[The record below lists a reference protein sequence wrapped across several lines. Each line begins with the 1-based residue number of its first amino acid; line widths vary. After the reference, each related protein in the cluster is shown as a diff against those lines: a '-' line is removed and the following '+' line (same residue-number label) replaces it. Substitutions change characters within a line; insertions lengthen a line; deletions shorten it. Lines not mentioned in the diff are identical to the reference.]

1 FVNGSAK
8 VRIIW
13 RFLSFAGV
21 FMGINMLL
29 QWPLHE
35 LLDSS
40 LMRGNLSSLI
50 ILISIFISLFVQ
62 VRYVDRTSF
71 GKYGMAINGKWVNE
85 FLVGCVLAFVQ
96 LSLFFLA
103 MRFSGNLVIADKFV
117 TSSPDYNFLQ
127 GFFSEIYRML
137 NVGFIEEIMFR
148 SFLFFIA
155 FEALRRTGKP
165 VKWRVIAACLIL
177 SPLFGLAHASNNG
190 ATLFSTINISI
201 DALTICLPFV
211 ITGRLGMS
219 IGMHFAWNAVL
230 GALYGFAVS
239 GHTAKASI
247 LLSEM
252 PDNIWTGGEF
262 GPEGSVLLVAMDI
275 IAVLLIVLWKKIKHY
290 EHWVDPDFATRE
302 T

>member
-1 FVNGSAK
+1 MEEPASSSVFYKIFVNGSAK

-62 VRYVDRTSF
+62 VRFIDRTSF
-71 GKYGMAINGKWVNE
+71 RKYGLSINGKWINE
-85 FLVGCVLAFVQ
+85 FLLGCGLAFIQ

-117 TSSPDYNFLQ
+117 TSSADYHFLQ
-127 GFFSEIYRML
+127 GFVSEIYRML
-137 NVGFIEEIMFR
+137 NVGIIEEILFR
-148 SFLFFIA
+148 SFLFFIT

-190 ATLFSTINISI
+190 ATLF
-201 DALTICLPFV
+201 
-211 ITGRLGMS
+211 
-219 IGMHFAWNAVL
+219 
-230 GALYGFAVS
+230 
-239 GHTAKASI
+239 
-247 LLSEM
+247 
-252 PDNIWTGGEF
+252 
-262 GPEGSVLLVAMDI
+262 
-275 IAVLLIVLWKKIKHY
+275 
-290 EHWVDPDFATRE
+290 
-302 T
+302 